1 MTLIPDNCIVTTVA
15 CPCRDKHLSHC
26 HQPPPLSPHQCL
38 PSSLMI
44 QPRPALSQ
52 LSRHQLRWE
61 NISVKIFYSKLF
73 QSEPPMVLAYN
84 EIISTNLALYLR
96 NSAAIGSLVSRQASM
111 VETLFQLQRQFLLSS
126 CRGNLPNAGS
136 GPSQAEFITKIQ
148 KFAMENV
155 RIYFNSNPF
164 LHFIFIRASLNTENI
179 LIMLPAQSQLWG
191 GLSFRRIQ
199 PRLVQY

>member
-1 MTLIPDNCIVTTVA
+1 ML
-15 CPCRDKHLSHC
+15 
-26 HQPPPLSPHQCL
+26 
-38 PSSLMI
+38 
-44 QPRPALSQ
+44 
-52 LSRHQLRWE
+52 
-61 NISVKIFYSKLF
+61 
-73 QSEPPMVLAYN
+73 LAYN

-155 RIYFNSNPF
+155 RKYFNSNPF
-164 LHFIFIRASLNTENI
+164 LHFISIRASLNTENI
-179 LIMLPAQSQLWG
+179 LIMLPAQSQLSG

-199 PRLVQY
+199 PRLVQH